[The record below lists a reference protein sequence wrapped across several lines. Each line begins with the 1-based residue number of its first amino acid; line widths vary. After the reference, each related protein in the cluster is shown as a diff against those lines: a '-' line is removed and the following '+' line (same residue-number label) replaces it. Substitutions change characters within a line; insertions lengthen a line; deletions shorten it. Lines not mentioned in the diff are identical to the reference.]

1 MDKKESSR
9 TVKGGGR
16 IDLSKIDPKYIDD
29 YRDRFKQEDEEKA
42 RRNDPSSSMSSCNSQ
57 SSSKGS
63 SRS

>member
-1 MDKKESSR
+1 MYSNKKESGR
-9 TVKGGGR
+9 ERGER
-16 IDLSKIDPKYIDD
+16 IDISKIDPKYVDD
-29 YRDRFKQEDEEKA
+29 YRGRFKQRDEERA